1 MGACSP
7 GYLISGNYGVDK
19 GAERADRLFAEG
31 MMPENGSADG
41 LRSDNIPMKVAGIT
55 LDSTNN
61 MPIIIL
67 KGVDD
72 EVAIPIWIGLIE
84 ASAIATELEGIKLA
98 RPMTHD
104 LLKNVLESL
113 GGNLQR
119 IEICD
124 LKDNTFYAMLYV
136 KREGTDIQIDSRP
149 SDAIALALRTGS
161 EILVARKVVEKSQ
174 RVDLAVL
181 KKVLKMSESG
191 DEAGSEKDK
200 WAEILENLNPEDF
213 GKYKM

>member
-1 MGACSP
+1 
-7 GYLISGNYGVDK
+7 
-19 GAERADRLFAEG
+19 
-31 MMPENGSADG
+31 MPENGSADG